1 MTYEQINGI
10 RMYYEESGAQD
21 AQALIFL
28 HGYPLDHNM
37 WSAQMAA
44 LGGRF
49 RCIAPDLRG
58 HGRSEL
64 GDVAADRHSLGLLA
78 DDAITLLNHLRIPS
92 AIVCGLSMGGY
103 VAFELWRRYSAR
115 ISKLILMDTRAPA
128 DSAEVKANRYKQ
140 ADLVRAQGVAPLPDL
155 MLPRLLAADN
165 RPRHDDTVRRM
176 ILGCPADGVI
186 ATLRALAER
195 ADSTP
200 TLASITVPTLIVVGA
215 EDVITPPSDARTM
228 RDGIVGAQL
237 VEIPKAGHMAPLE
250 QPDAVNAALSAFVA

>member
-1 MTYEQINGI
+1 MTYEQINGA
-10 RMYYEESGAQD
+10 RMFYEEAGAQN
-21 AQALIFL
+21 AQALVFL
-28 HGYPLDHNM
+28 HGYPLDHSM

-44 LGGRF
+44 FSARF

-64 GDVAADRHSLGLLA
+64 GDIAADRHSLGQLA
-78 DDAITLLNHLRIPS
+78 DDAITLLNHLRISS

-115 ISKLILMDTRAPA
+115 ISKLLLMDTRAPA
-128 DSAEVKANRYKQ
+128 DSPEVKANRYKQ

-155 MLPRLLAADN
+155 MLPRLLAAGS
-165 RPRHDDTVRRM
+165 RPRHDDALRRM

-195 ADSTP
+195 PDSTA
-200 TLASITVPTLIVVGA
+200 TLTSIAVPTLIVVGA
-215 EDVITPPSDARTM
+215 EDAITPPADARMM
-228 RDGIVGAQL
+228 RDGIAGAHL
-237 VEIPKAGHMAPLE
+237 AEIPNAGHMAPLE
-250 QPDAVNAALSAFVA
+250 QPEAVNAAMGAFLA